1 MSEKLVMEIAFGFF
15 ILCICAGG
23 INELI
28 YFNNLCRRTKKGY
41 QELQENVQET
51 LNDSRFKN

>member
-1 MSEKLVMEIAFGFF
+1 MSEKLVMEIAFSFL

-28 YFNNLCRRTKKGY
+28 YFNNLCRRTEKAY
-41 QELQENVQET
+41 EQLQENIQET
-51 LNDSRFKN
+51 LNDRFKS